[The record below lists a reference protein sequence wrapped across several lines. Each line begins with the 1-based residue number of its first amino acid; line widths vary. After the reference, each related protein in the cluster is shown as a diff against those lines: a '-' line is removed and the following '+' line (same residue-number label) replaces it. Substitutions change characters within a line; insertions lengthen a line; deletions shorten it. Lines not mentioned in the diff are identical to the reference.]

1 MLKSEEEKKTSTDD
15 SNETNIKD
23 KDEDDE
29 KCYQNENS
37 QLNTYSEEL
46 NKLKLDTYIS
56 KADDTDVK
64 EDAKE
69 ATDNLK
75 KIIYD
80 LEERESSLIR
90 IGGNKCQEER
100 KNIGIYR

>member
-23 KDEDDE
+23 KDDDDD

-90 IGGNKCQEER
+90 IGGNKCKEER

>member
-23 KDEDDE
+23 KDDDDD

-46 NKLKLDTYIS
+46 NKLKLDTYIG

-90 IGGNKCQEER
+90 IGWNKCQEER